1 MWNHTVTFVVGVV
14 TGMFIAQRYDV
25 PDVKRFGTKA
35 VSTTMK
41 KLKEW
46 EKKDNGGSNND
57 GE

>member
-57 GE
+57 GK

>member
-1 MWNHTVTFVVGVV
+1 MWNHGITFVVGVV

-25 PDVKRFGTKA
+25 PDVKRFGSKA

-46 EKKDNGGSNND
+46 EKKDIDGSD
-57 GE
+57 RDKK